1 MNGKRSPDANFG
13 SPFSIH
19 NSEFIIS
26 VDHLRLTSVLMQ
38 LRPFRISDLDTLCL
52 IDQACFPPGISYS
65 RTELGRFIA
74 HRQSRTWVAEDGREI
89 VGFLIANRHPMQPL
103 AHIITI
109 DVIEPWRR
117 RGVGRALMDAAENW
131 AREQRLKAVA
141 LETAEHN
148 RPAQKFYA
156 ARGYVKHEK
165 LEHYYTDGAAAW
177 VMVKWLEEKSKVD
190 GRMSKV
196 DR

>member
-1 MNGKRSPDANFG
+1 MRLRS
-13 SPFSIH
+13 
-19 NSEFIIS
+19 
-26 VDHLRLTSVLMQ
+26 
-38 LRPFRISDLDTLCL
+38 FRISDLDTLWL

-89 VGFLIANRHPMQPL
+89 VGFLIAKRHPMQPF
-103 AHIITI
+103 AHIITV

-131 AREQRLKAVA
+131 ARERRLTAVA

-148 RPAQKFYA
+148 LPAQKFYA
-156 ARGYVKHEK
+156 ARGYVKHER

-177 VMVKWLEEKSKVD
+177 VMVKWLENKSNVESQKSRVE
-190 GRMSKV
+190 SS
-196 DR
+196 DRKPFGG